1 MEIEQP
7 VKDREERKSYLSI
20 ISWIPAVIMMIIIF
34 LYSAKPA
41 EVSEGTST
49 PIAKA
54 VLNIFEYF
62 FGTINHSVRTDW
74 LDTANFIVRK
84 TAHVTEYMVL
94 TLCISWPLWIRKL
107 RGIKLMVLAFVC
119 SVAYAGTDEF
129 HQLFV
134 EGRSGSLRDVG
145 IDAIGCAIGTIL
157 FWFLANL
164 IEHKRRTI
172 KNLKVIETDLSTD
185 CSDNQ

>member
-7 VKDREERKSYLSI
+7 VKDRKERKSYLYI
-20 ISWIPAVIMMIIIF
+20 ISWIPAVIVMLIIF

-54 VLNIFEYF
+54 VLSIFEYF
-62 FGTINHSVRTDW
+62 FGTINDSVRTDW

-94 TLCISWPLWIRKL
+94 TLCMSWPLWIRKL
-107 RGIKLMVLAFVC
+107 RGKKLMLSAFFC
-119 SVAYAGTDEF
+119 SVAYAGTDEM

-157 FWFLANL
+157 FWYMAKLLEN
-164 IEHKRRTI
+164 KRMTV
-172 KNLKVIETDLSTD
+172 KS
-185 CSDNQ
+185 

>member
-1 MEIEQP
+1 
-7 VKDREERKSYLSI
+7 
-20 ISWIPAVIMMIIIF
+20 MMAIIF

-41 EVSEGTST
+41 VVSDGTST

-54 VLNIFEYF
+54 VLSVYEFF
-62 FGTINHSVRTDW
+62 FGTIDETVRPDW
-74 LDTANFIVRK
+74 LNNANFIVRK

-94 TLCISWPLWIRKL
+94 TLCMSWPLWIRKL
-107 RGIKLMVLAFVC
+107 RGKKLILLVFFC
-119 SVAYAGTDEF
+119 SVTYAGTDEI

-134 EGRSGSLRDVG
+134 EGRSGSIRDVG

-157 FWFLANL
+157 FWFIAKL
-164 IEHKRRTI
+164 ILYKRMTN
-172 KNLKVIETDLSTD
+172 KNSKVTETDLPTD